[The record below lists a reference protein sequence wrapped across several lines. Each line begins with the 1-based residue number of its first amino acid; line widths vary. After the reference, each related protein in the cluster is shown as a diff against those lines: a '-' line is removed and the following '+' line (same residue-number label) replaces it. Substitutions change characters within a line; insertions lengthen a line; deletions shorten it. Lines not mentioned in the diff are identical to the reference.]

1 MAEPVDV
8 REKAIAASL
17 PPPEEAL
24 HDELDPMGLSEVRAL
39 ELAQEEA
46 AAPAPGHAD
55 VRRRG
60 EGVAGERWIARVLRT
75 GAVMSGGL
83 FLGSLALELLPQ
95 STATSVAIDSMCKA
109 GASLLLVTPVAR
121 LVVAGAAR
129 GLKGEWRYTLYAAGV
144 LGLLVVAVGAGF
156 AA

>member
-8 REKAIAASL
+8 REKALAVSV
-17 PPPEEAL
+17 PPPKAL
-24 HDELDPMGLSEVRAL
+24 NALADARAL
-39 ELAQEEA
+39 ELEA
-46 AAPAPGHAD
+46 EHTAPGAQQPAAG

-60 EGVAGERWIARVLRT
+60 EAVAGERWIARVLRT
-75 GAVMSGGL
+75 GAIASGGL

-95 STATSVAIDSMCKA
+95 SEAASVAIDSMRKL

-121 LVVAGAAR
+121 LVVAGAAL

-144 LGLLVVAVGAGF
+144 LGLLAVAVGAGF
-156 AA
+156 AV

>member
-1 MAEPVDV
+1 VAEPVDV

-17 PPPEEAL
+17 PPQQLVEAR
-24 HDELDPMGLSEVRAL
+24 VL
-39 ELAQEEA
+39 ELEPEDA
-46 AAPAPGHAD
+46 AVPARSPAD
-55 VRRRG
+55 AGVRRRG
-60 EGVAGERWIARVLRT
+60 EAVAGERWIARVLRT

-95 STATSVAIDSMCKA
+95 STATSVAIDSMRKA

-121 LVVAGAAR
+121 LVVAGTAL

-144 LGLLVVAVGAGF
+144 LGLLAVAVGAGF

>member
-1 MAEPVDV
+1 VAEPVDV

-17 PPPEEAL
+17 PPPQLVEA
-24 HDELDPMGLSEVRAL
+24 RAL
-39 ELAQEEA
+39 ELEDA
-46 AAPAPGHAD
+46 AAPAGSPAD
-55 VRRRG
+55 AGVRRRG
-60 EGVAGERWIARVLRT
+60 EAVAGERWIARVLRT

-95 STATSVAIDSMCKA
+95 STATSVAIDNMRKA

-121 LVVAGAAR
+121 LVVAGTAL

-144 LGLLVVAVGAGF
+144 LGLLAVAVGAGF

>member
-17 PPPEEAL
+17 PPPELVEA
-24 HDELDPMGLSEVRAL
+24 RAL
-39 ELAQEEA
+39 ELEHEDAE
-46 AAPAPGHAD
+46 APAHGSAD
-55 VRRRG
+55 AGVRRRG
-60 EGVAGERWIARVLRT
+60 EAVAGERWIARVLRT

-95 STATSVAIDSMCKA
+95 STATSVAIDNMRKA

-121 LVVAGAAR
+121 LVVAGTAL

-144 LGLLVVAVGAGF
+144 LGLLAVAVGAGF
-156 AA
+156 AV